1 MGDRSV
7 SIAAPSA
14 AMLSLLLFVLCGLI
28 GGASFVPDVAVIRHF
43 VTWRSMHLSELPWLI
58 AFTQL
63 GSAAVLLPVTLIG
76 VVIAGLLDRRRV
88 WPLAL
93 TIIGGRLTIELIKV
107 IVARPRPSLDA
118 HPVAV
123 FSKSFPSAH
132 AGDSMLTLLALA
144 LWLSP
149 PKWRALAVAA
159 AVATSLAIGSSRPM
173 LGVHW
178 PSDVVG
184 GWSFGLG
191 WTSLLW
197 AISRAYGRGG
207 AAKSDGDRH
216 GGMPIR
222 P

>member
-1 MGDRSV
+1 MADRSFYLAV
-7 SIAAPSA
+7 YGAAVLA
-14 AMLSLLLFVLCGLI
+14 LLLFLLCGVI
-28 GGASFVPDVAVIRHF
+28 GGAGFAPDVAIIRHF
-43 VTWRSMHLSELPWLI
+43 VAWRAAHSGLVGMLV

-63 GSAAVLLPVTLIG
+63 GGAAVLLPVAL
-76 VVIAGLLDRRRV
+76 AGIVAMGFRSPQCV
-88 WPLAL
+88 WPMAL

-118 HPVAV
+118 HPVTV
-123 FSKSFPSAH
+123 FSQSFPSAH
-132 AGDSMLTLLALA
+132 SGDSMLTLLALA

-149 PKWRALAVAA
+149 ERWRPAA
-159 AVATSLAIGSSRPM
+159 ATAAILMSLAIGTTRPV

-191 WTSLLW
+191 WTCLFW

-207 AAKSDGDRH
+207 AGTRQVRLTDHQPR
-216 GGMPIR
+216 
-222 P
+222 